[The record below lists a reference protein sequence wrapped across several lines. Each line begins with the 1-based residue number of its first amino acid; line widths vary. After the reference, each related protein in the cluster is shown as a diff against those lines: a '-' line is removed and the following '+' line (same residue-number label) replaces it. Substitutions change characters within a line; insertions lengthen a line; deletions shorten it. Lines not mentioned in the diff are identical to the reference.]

1 MKNLQITNSSIRNI
15 PFDVHSFHLIVVPF
29 IYAPIQKIPTEKGLS
44 TFYTCGV
51 LGFRQLHLLPFIII
65 PF

>member
-15 PFDVHSFHLIVVPF
+15 PFDVHSFDLI

-44 TFYTCGV
+44 TFSICGV
-51 LGFRQLHLLPFIII
+51 LGFRQLHLI